1 MALRSSKLANDLQI
15 GTTFEHG
22 VIGDEHKPT
31 PHGSRSD
38 PQVTVVN
45 LLVQRMPGTLAC
57 NPEVGERGS
66 RQIVGWHHV
75 RRPEQSFKPLQSPL
89 SPSSADRT
97 KARLGDNLRGD
108 DDAPSGHVRPIPGF
122 QS

>member
-1 MALRSSKLANDLQI
+1 MALPSSRLADDLQI

-22 VIGDEHKPT
+22 VIGDEHKAT

-45 LLVQRMPGTLAC
+45 LLVQRMPGTLAGS
-57 NPEVGERGS
+57 PEVGERSS

-75 RRPEQSFKPLQSPL
+75 RRPEQSFKRLQSPL
-89 SPSSADRT
+89 SPSGADRT
-97 KARLGDNLRGD
+97 KACLGDNLRGD
-108 DDAPSGHVRPIPGF
+108 DDAPSGHVRPIPGL
-122 QS
+122 